1 MIAFDG
7 SEEGERVIHRLIQVK
22 LLAGRDCHLAMHGS
36 QDSQLKKHKI
46 CFIKQALR

>member
-22 LLAGRDCHLAMHGS
+22 LAGRDCHLAMHGS
-36 QDSQLKKHKI
+36 QDSQLKSTRYASSSRH
-46 CFIKQALR
+46 